1 MPADLFLGPN
11 DFHFE
16 WTKIIV
22 PSLSVSSIELW
33 SSIGGFEAMVKLL
46 WFRRP
51 CGMVDRA
58 ASCRIVGVERHC
70 LDAGMRQWFI
80 CVGLGE
86 LGAGVN
92 DSSR

>member
-1 MPADLFLGPN
+1 
-11 DFHFE
+11 
-16 WTKIIV
+16 
-22 PSLSVSSIELW
+22 
-33 SSIGGFEAMVKLL
+33 MVKLL